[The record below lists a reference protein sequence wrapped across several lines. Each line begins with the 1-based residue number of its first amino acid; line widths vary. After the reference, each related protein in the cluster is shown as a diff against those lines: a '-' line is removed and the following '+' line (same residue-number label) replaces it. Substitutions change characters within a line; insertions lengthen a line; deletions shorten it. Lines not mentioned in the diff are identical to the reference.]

1 MENQPTKPIPDE
13 KDIDLGVLFLLF
25 VRIAKKMLSA
35 FRQMLNAFLSV
46 LIWILLLIRRRFW
59 ILLAAIVL
67 GVLPGLYNYLSLGRE
82 YYSSMTVRSNFE
94 SVHNLYNKI
103 EYFNGLIKSGDNK
116 KLASIFHISEES
128 AGKLI
133 QFEIAPVDDEVQQAL
148 LYKKI
153 FYNPED
159 YARTIREGQTVL
171 VRDSTWS
178 TLLKFKDFKSRLT
191 PYDYPL
197 QHIRA
202 YSRAGAGFSNLQAGL
217 LAEMNANS
225 SLSLHRQAADTTYQ
239 EQTKIILNAVA
250 NVDTLV
256 HAFSK
261 GISAG
266 SRTENNT
273 LTLSARPVKSP
284 EVEIFDQAMRLK
296 DELGRVSKESADNH
310 DVLQV
315 YADFNNPGVP
325 VSLFKQSFIDYST
338 WCLGWTFLILLVL
351 EAYKAIDAREKQKR
365 NA

>member
-1 MENQPTKPIPDE
+1 MENQPTKPVPDE

-25 VRIAKKMLSA
+25 VRIAKKILSVT
-35 FRQMLNAFLSV
+35 RQLFNFLLTV
-46 LIWILLLIRRRFW
+46 LIWVLLLIRRKKW
-59 ILLAAIVL
+59 ILLAAIVV

-82 YYSSMTVRSNFE
+82 YYSAMTVRANFE

-103 EYFNGLIKSGDNK
+103 DYFNGLIKAGDNK
-116 KLASIFHISEES
+116 KLASVFHIPEES

-133 QFEIAPVDDEVQQAL
+133 RFEIGAVDDEVQQIL
-148 LYKKI
+148 LYKKV

-178 TLLKFKDFKSRLT
+178 TLLKFKDFKARLT

-202 YSRAGAGFSNLQAGL
+202 YSHAGTGFTSLQEGL
-217 LAEMNANS
+217 LAEMNTNQA
-225 SLSLHRQAADTTYQ
+225 LRQHRESADTTYQ
-239 EQTKIILNAVA
+239 EQTKIIRNAVG

-266 SRTENNT
+266 TRTENNN
-273 LTLSARPVKSP
+273 LTLSSRPVKSP
-284 EVEIFDQAMRLK
+284 EVEIFDQAVRLK
-296 DELGRVSKESADNH
+296 DELGRVSKESADNN
-310 DVLQV
+310 DILQV
-315 YADFNNPGVP
+315 NADFNNVGVP
-325 VSLFKQSFIDYST
+325 VSPFKESFIDYST
-338 WCLGWTFLILLVL
+338 WFLGWTFLILLVL